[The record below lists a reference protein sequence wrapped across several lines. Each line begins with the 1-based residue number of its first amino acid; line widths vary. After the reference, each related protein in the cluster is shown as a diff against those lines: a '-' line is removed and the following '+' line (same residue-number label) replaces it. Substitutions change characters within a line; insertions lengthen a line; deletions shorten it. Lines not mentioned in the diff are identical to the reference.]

1 MRVPYMDIIANYM
14 DTPERRVLDLR
25 PAGLAQ
31 VPMLGVYTYNRAH
44 PDLPVH
50 HHARGL
56 EICFLARGNQTFEVG
71 GQIYR
76 LRGGDV
82 FVTFPDE
89 PHSTGGAPSEPGVL
103 YWLNLRLPAPGHR
116 LLDLPRDESAAI
128 VAGLVRLPERHF
140 RATRPTKSLFGEL
153 FKLYDATEVPHRGC
167 RLRCTVLRLLLEI
180 LDGAR
185 RHGGTASS
193 PRLREIVRLIRE
205 HPQDDYSLRDLSR
218 RAHVSLSHFKRVFKA
233 ETGLAPRE
241 YILQAKIETAKARLR
256 RSDASVTQIALELGF
271 VSSQYFATVFRRLT
285 GTTPTAYR
293 RLGEPRV
300 PSWRR
305 EDGQG

>member
-1 MRVPYMDIIANYM
+1 MRVPYMDIVANYM

-31 VPMLGVYTYNRAH
+31 IPMLGVYSYRHAR

-56 EICFLARGNQTFEVG
+56 EICFLARGNQLFEVG
-71 GQIYR
+71 GRSYQ

-103 YWLNLRLPAPGHR
+103 YWLNLRLPAPGQT
-116 LLDLPRDESAAI
+116 LLGLPRGESDAL
-128 VAGLVRLPERHF
+128 VRGLVGLPERHF
-140 RATRPTKSLFGEL
+140 RATRQTRPLFGEL
-153 FKLYDATEVPHRGC
+153 LKLYDTPEIPYRRS
-167 RLRCTVLRLLLEI
+167 RLRCTVIRLLLEI

-185 RHGGTASS
+185 RHGGTATS
-193 PRLREIVRLIRE
+193 PRLREIVQLIRE
-205 HPQDDYSLRDLSR
+205 HPQENYTLRELAH
-218 RAHVSLSHFKRVFKA
+218 RAHVSLSHFKRIFKA
-233 ETGLAPRE
+233 ETGLAPWE
-241 YILQAKIETAKARLR
+241 FILQGKIDTAKARL
-256 RSDASVTQIALELGF
+256 SETDLPVTQIALGLGF
-271 VSSQYFATVFRRLT
+271 VSSQYFATVFRRMT
-285 GTTPTAYR
+285 GMTPTAYR
-293 RLGEPRV
+293 REGEPRGA
-300 PSWRR
+300 SRRR